1 MKYFLCLK
9 RVDVKIRSFV
19 VGMSADLVCMAEQPL
34 HSVPLLKF
42 HGKFGSST
50 LIGDDYGIPH
60 WINHS
65 FYSSKSQCNQKKCFV
80 PRIKVPDIIRRHQGI
95 GEYKK
100 HHNCKIK

>member
-1 MKYFLCLK
+1 
-9 RVDVKIRSFV
+9 
-19 VGMSADLVCMAEQPL
+19 MSADLVCMAEQPL

-65 FYSSKSQCNQKKCFV
+65 FYTSKSQESQRNSFI
-80 PRIKVPDIIRRHQGI
+80 PRIKVPDFILQYQGVGNNKNPHTCMI
-95 GEYKK
+95 
-100 HHNCKIK
+100 

>member
-1 MKYFLCLK
+1 
-9 RVDVKIRSFV
+9 
-19 VGMSADLVCMAEQPL
+19 MSADLVCMAEQPL

-65 FYSSKSQCNQKKCFV
+65 FYTSKSQKNQGHGFI
-80 PRIKVPDIIRRHQGI
+80 PRIKVPDVILQHQVLGNT
-95 GEYKK
+95 KNPHTRK
-100 HHNCKIK
+100 

>member
-1 MKYFLCLK
+1 
-9 RVDVKIRSFV
+9 
-19 VGMSADLVCMAEQPL
+19 MAEQPL

-65 FYSSKSQCNQKKCFV
+65 FYTSKSQKNQWNGFI
-80 PRIKVPDIIRRHQGI
+80 PRIKVPDVILQYQGV
-95 GEYKK
+95 GNNKNPHRCKK
-100 HHNCKIK
+100 CDELVLLEI

>member
-1 MKYFLCLK
+1 
-9 RVDVKIRSFV
+9 
-19 VGMSADLVCMAEQPL
+19 MSADLVCMAEQPL

-65 FYSSKSQCNQKKCFV
+65 FYTSKSQENHRNSFI
-80 PRIKVPDIIRRHQGI
+80 PRIKVPDVILQHLGDGNNRNSPTRKRCSSENDAGYHS
-95 GEYKK
+95 KW
-100 HHNCKIK
+100 